1 MAKYEGYIDLKKT
14 IIRDS
19 KGRRI
24 TDSYIEK
31 SLKET
36 EEYRKQL
43 REGFHDEELATESY
57 VPKANTVRAM
67 KEAKAGRTIKV
78 KNLKDIFKKL
88 NKS

>member
-19 KGRRI
+19 KGGRI

-43 REGFHDEELATESY
+43 REGFHDEELPTESY
-57 VPKANTVRAM
+57 VPKAKTVRAM

-78 KNLKDIFKKL
+78 KNLKDMFKKL

>member
-43 REGFHDEELATESY
+43 REGFHNEKLPTESY
-57 VPKANTVRAM
+57 VPKAMTVRAM
-67 KEAKAGRTIKV
+67 KEAKAGQTIKV
-78 KNLKDIFKKL
+78 KNLKDMFKKL

>member
-43 REGFHDEELATESY
+43 REGYHVEELPTESRN
-57 VPKANTVRAM
+57 PKAKTVRAM
-67 KEAKAGRTIKV
+67 KEAEAGRTIKV
-78 KNLKDIFKKL
+78 KNLKDMFKKL
-88 NKS
+88 NDK